1 MKIFFDAR
9 FTRTRHHDGIS
20 RYGSNLLAALS
31 ELAPVT
37 GIIHDD
43 AQRALLPTGVPY
55 VKLISPMSPGE
66 PALPAAL
73 NRLGADVVFSPM
85 QVMSSF
91 GRKYKLILTLHDLIY
106 YRHPEPPH
114 DLPVAVRAAWRLYHK
129 AYWPQRRLLNR
140 ADAIAAV
147 SETTAGMIADH
158 KLTKRPVHVIGNAAD
173 PPTDLPPLTN
183 RHDAKSLVYMGAYLP
198 YKNVETL
205 IRSLEFLPG
214 YTLHLSSRIE
224 PYREAQL
231 RELVPNGATVQFH
244 HGVTDDEYHDLL
256 DHATALVSASLD
268 EGFGLPLV
276 EAMSRRTPIVVS
288 DLPIFHEIGDEK
300 ALYFPPTD
308 AAALARQVRSLEDP
322 GDWEARA
329 TAGPSRAA
337 TFSWSRSARTLL
349 TVMEDLCGES
359 AGSPRL

>member
-9 FTRTRHHDGIS
+9 FTRTLHHDGIS
-20 RYGSNLLAALS
+20 RYGSNLLAALA
-31 ELAPVT
+31 ELTPVT

-55 VKLISPMSPGE
+55 VKLISPLSPGE
-66 PALPAAL
+66 PTLPAAL

-147 SETTAGMIADH
+147 SDTTADLIAEH
-158 KLTKRPVHVIGNAAD
+158 KLTKRPVRVIANAAD
-173 PPTDLPPLTN
+173 EQTNLPSLAPRN
-183 RHDAKSLVYMGAYLP
+183 DAKSLVYMGAFLP

-205 IRSLEFLPG
+205 IRALEYLPG
-214 YTLHLSSRIE
+214 YTLHLLSRIE
-224 PYREAQL
+224 RYREAELRQL
-231 RELVPNGATVQFH
+231 IPDGADVVFH
-244 HGVTDDEYHDLL
+244 RGVTDEEYHDMV
-256 DHATALVSASLD
+256 DSATALVSASLD

-276 EAMSRRTPIVVS
+276 EAMSRRTPVVVS
-288 DLPIFHEIGDEK
+288 DLPIFHEIGDET
-300 ALYFPPTD
+300 ALYFNATD
-308 AAALARQVRSLEDP
+308 AEELAARVRSLESPD
-322 GDWEARA
+322 DWNARA
-329 TAGPSRAA
+329 AAGPSRAA
-337 TFSWSRSARTLL
+337 VFSWSRSARALL
-349 TVMEDLCGES
+349 SLMHEVYDG
-359 AGSPRL
+359 